1 MKHPYG
7 PDQNLNRDV
16 SSMLEMMRSKI
27 KRKVRRFGRLASP
40 RRFSRHQGGAAAVEF
55 ALILVPFLALM
66 FGIME
71 TALVF
76 FADQTLETAVA
87 NSARLIL
94 TGQAQNQGLNAT
106 TFKNAVCARV
116 YGLFNC
122 QSGIYV
128 NVQTYSSFG
137 SISYSP
143 PLDNKGNL
151 VTTNFTY
158 QPGGP
163 GDIVVVQLYY
173 QWPIYFTLMDFS
185 SLSNM
190 AGSSRLLVAT
200 AAFRNE
206 PYN

>member
-1 MKHPYG
+1 MI
-7 PDQNLNRDV
+7 
-16 SSMLEMMRSKI
+16 EMMRNSLKQKI
-27 KRKVRRFGRLASP
+27 RRLARRASP
-40 RRFSRHQGGAAAVEF
+40 RLFVQRQDGSVAVEF
-55 ALILVPFLALM
+55 GLILLPFLALV

-87 NSARLIL
+87 DSARLIM
-94 TGQAQNQGLNAT
+94 TGQAQTQNLTAA
-106 TFKNAVCARV
+106 TFKNAVCARI

-122 QSGIYV
+122 ANGVYV

-137 SISYSP
+137 SITYTP
-143 PLDNKGNL
+143 PLDTNGNL
-151 VTTNFTY
+151 VTSNFVY

-163 GDIVVVQLYY
+163 GDIVVVQLFY
-173 QWPIYFTLMDFS
+173 QWPIYVSLMNLS
-185 SLSNM
+185 KLSNM
-190 AGSSRLLVAT
+190 TGNSRLLVAT

>member
-1 MKHPYG
+1 MIEIARKAF
-7 PDQNLNRDV
+7 
-16 SSMLEMMRSKI
+16 
-27 KRKVRRFGRLASP
+27 KRKIRRVARRASP
-40 RRFSRHQGGAAAVEF
+40 RRFARHQRGAVAVEF
-55 ALILVPFLALM
+55 ALILLPFLALM

-87 NSARLIL
+87 DSARLIM
-94 TGQAQNQGLNAT
+94 TGQAQNQNLTAA

-116 YGLFNC
+116 YGLFDC
-122 QSGIYV
+122 QNGIYV

-137 SISYSP
+137 SISYTP
-143 PLDNKGNL
+143 PLDTNGNL
-151 VTTNFTY
+151 VSSNFVY

-163 GDIVVVQLYY
+163 GDIVVVQLFY
-173 QWPIYFTLMDFS
+173 QWPIYVSLMNLS
-185 SLSNM
+185 NLSNM
-190 AGSSRLLVAT
+190 SNHNRLLVAT

>member
-1 MKHPYG
+1 MI
-7 PDQNLNRDV
+7 
-16 SSMLEMMRSKI
+16 EIMRNAL
-27 KRKVRRFGRLASP
+27 KRKLRRLARRASP
-40 RRFSRHQGGAAAVEF
+40 RRFARHQRGAVAVEF
-55 ALILVPFLALM
+55 ALILLPFLALM

-87 NSARLIL
+87 DSARLIM
-94 TGQAQNQGLNAT
+94 TGQAQTQNLTAA
-106 TFKNAVCARV
+106 TFKNAVCARI

-122 QSGIYV
+122 QAGVYV

-137 SISYSP
+137 SITYTP
-143 PLDNKGNL
+143 PIDTNGNL
-151 VTTNFTY
+151 KTTSFVY

-163 GDIVVVQLYY
+163 GDIVVVQLFY
-173 QWPIYFTLMDFS
+173 QWPIYVSLMNLNN
-185 SLSNM
+185 LSNM
-190 AGSSRLLVAT
+190 SGNNRLLVAT

>member
-1 MKHPYG
+1 MIEITRKA
-7 PDQNLNRDV
+7 L
-16 SSMLEMMRSKI
+16 
-27 KRKVRRFGRLASP
+27 KRKIRRLARRASP
-40 RRFSRHQGGAAAVEF
+40 RRFARHQRGAVAVEF
-55 ALILVPFLALM
+55 GLILLPFLALM

-76 FADQTLETAVA
+76 FADQTLETAA
-87 NSARLIL
+87 AESARLIM
-94 TGQAQNQGLNAT
+94 TGQAQNQSLTAA
-106 TFKNAVCARV
+106 TFKNAVCARI
-116 YGLFNC
+116 YGLFDC
-122 QSGIYV
+122 QNGVYV

-143 PLDNKGNL
+143 PLDSHNNL
-151 VTTNFTY
+151 VTSNFVY

-163 GDIVVVQLYY
+163 GDIVVVQLFY
-173 QWPIYFTLMDFS
+173 QWPIYVSLMNLN

-190 AGSSRLLVAT
+190 SGNKRLLVAT

>member
-1 MKHPYG
+1 MI
-7 PDQNLNRDV
+7 
-16 SSMLEMMRSKI
+16 EMMRKAL
-27 KRKVRRFGRLASP
+27 KRKIRRLARRASP
-40 RRFSRHQGGAAAVEF
+40 RRFARHQDGAVAVEF
-55 ALILVPFLALM
+55 GLIMLPFLALL

-76 FADQTLETAVA
+76 FADQTLETAA
-87 NSARLIL
+87 ADSARLIM
-94 TGQAQNQGLNAT
+94 TGQAQTQNLTAA
-106 TFKNAVCARV
+106 TFKEAVCARI

-122 QSGIYV
+122 QNGVYV

-137 SISYSP
+137 GISYTP
-143 PLDNKGNL
+143 PVDTHGNL
-151 VTTNFTY
+151 VTSNFVY

-173 QWPIYFTLMDFS
+173 QWPIYVSLMNLS
-185 SLSNM
+185 SLKTWGSNN
-190 AGSSRLLVAT
+190 RLLVAT